1 MHSFTV
7 PEVHL
12 VVRFTLLGA
21 PVQADGS
28 VAGKPFYFRSKYD
41 EWTFAIALDGGDP
54 VMIEAGNPGFFR
66 SEPYEDASYMPVD
79 EATAILIR
87 CAREFLGQH
96 PELVPPSR
104 PPLP

>member
-12 VVRFTLLGA
+12 VGRFTCLAGM
-21 PVQADGS
+21 VQADGA

-41 EWTFAIALDGGDP
+41 EWTFAIASDGGDP

-66 SEPYEDASYMPVD
+66 SEPCEDASWMPVD
-79 EATAILIR
+79 EAKAILMR
-87 CAREFLGQH
+87 CAREFLGEH
-96 PELVPPSR
+96 PELVPPTN

>member
-12 VVRFTLLGA
+12 VGRFTCFGA
-21 PVQADGS
+21 PVQADGT
-28 VAGKPFYFRSKYD
+28 VAGKPFYFRSRHD

-54 VMIEAGNPGFFR
+54 VVIEAGNPGFFR
-66 SEPYEDASYMPVD
+66 GEPYEDASWMPVD
-79 EATAILIR
+79 EAKAILRR
-87 CAREFLGQH
+87 CAREFLGKH
-96 PELVPPSR
+96 PELVPPAS